1 MHKKIDETNL
11 SKPSLLLSN
20 RNSVRQAGA
29 QGAAAGEVRKYCARN
44 TPPRQCCASV
54 PPPSWSSTS
63 PSRLSRTELV
73 ATGEEPCRSR
83 AARSSCSFG
92 WSSGSHQPPDFH
104 TFSATVESAS
114 CLGCRGCC
122 HGESIS
128 GGHQGSY
135 VRPILSPMQLHLG
148 VQFAYCIRVTV
159 HCKIENHERLLLLYA
174 FSKHWIEGVDSE
186 IITNAEG
193 WGLGGGWDLSPLP
206 SLNATSII
214 IYAQSLLLLQIQSL
228 NFEEVKFRT

>member
-1 MHKKIDETNL
+1 MDMHKKIDETNL

-20 RNSVRQAGA
+20 CNSVRWAGA
-29 QGAAAGEVRKYCARN
+29 QGAAAGEVREYCARN

-63 PSRLSRTELV
+63 PSRLSQTELV

-83 AARSSCSFG
+83 AARSSCCFG

-122 HGESIS
+122 HG
-128 GGHQGSY
+128 
-135 VRPILSPMQLHLG
+135 
-148 VQFAYCIRVTV
+148 
-159 HCKIENHERLLLLYA
+159 
-174 FSKHWIEGVDSE
+174 
-186 IITNAEG
+186 
-193 WGLGGGWDLSPLP
+193 
-206 SLNATSII
+206 
-214 IYAQSLLLLQIQSL
+214 
-228 NFEEVKFRT
+228 

>member
-1 MHKKIDETNL
+1 M
-11 SKPSLLLSN
+11 S
-20 RNSVRQAGA
+20 
-29 QGAAAGEVRKYCARN
+29 GEVREYCARN

-63 PSRLSRTELV
+63 PLRLSRTELV

-92 WSSGSHQPPDFH
+92 WSSGSHQPPDFR

-114 CLGCRGCC
+114 CLGCRGRR
-122 HGESIS
+122 HGGSIS
-128 GGHQGSY
+128 GGHQRLY
-135 VRPILSPMQLHLG
+135 VRLILSPMQLHLG
-148 VQFAYCIRVTV
+148 
-159 HCKIENHERLLLLYA
+159 
-174 FSKHWIEGVDSE
+174 
-186 IITNAEG
+186 G
-193 WGLGGGWDLSPLP
+193 WGLGGGWDLSPFP

-228 NFEEVKFRT
+228 NFEEVKLGPNELLLRCLIE